1 MMDIN
6 KETISRLKF
15 IGKIQIGDKV
25 NLRYMYIQP
34 DGLLTQIYRSL
45 LQDNRTKTLLFLQDT
60 VNKTFEI
67 LKCYEKTKKNSDK
80 IMCLNLINDLKN
92 SKNGLNNLKETY
104 SIDIKFVC
112 DIDTLLQS
120 IDAKLTELDKTPF
133 SPVLQCSPSLTSS
146 QSPLNLPA
154 PPPFPYNV
162 EFVNDIEGDNI

>member
-34 DGLLTQIYRSL
+34 DGLMTQISRSL
-45 LQDNRTKTLLFLQDT
+45 LQDNRAKTLSFLQDT

-80 IMCLNLINDLKN
+80 IMCLNLISDLKN

-104 SIDIKFVC
+104 AQDIKFIC
-112 DIDTLLQS
+112 DLDTLLQT
-120 IDAKLTELDKTPF
+120 IDAKLSELEKNPF
-133 SPVLQCSPSLTSS
+133 SPLIKPSPSPSLSS
-146 QSPLNLPA
+146 SPCTL
-154 PPPFPYNV
+154 PPPPYLYSVQLNS
-162 EFVNDIEGDNI
+162 DGEGDDI

>member
-34 DGLLTQIYRSL
+34 DGLMTQISRSL
-45 LQDNRTKTLLFLQDT
+45 LQDNRAKTLSFLQDT

-80 IMCLNLINDLKN
+80 IMCLNLISDLKN

-104 SIDIKFVC
+104 AQDIKFIC
-112 DIDTLLQS
+112 DLDTLLQT
-120 IDAKLTELDKTPF
+120 IDAKLSELEKNPF
-133 SPVLQCSPSLTSS
+133 SPLIKPSPSPSLSS
-146 QSPLNLPA
+146 SPCTL
-154 PPPFPYNV
+154 PPPPDLYSVQINS
-162 EFVNDIEGDNI
+162 DGEGDDI